1 MESYMRFKKLWIDG
15 FKNLNNFEL
24 DFTDKCGITLLIG
37 NNGSGKSNI
46 LEAISAI
53 FANLYKSKTID
64 TRQWDFNYRI
74 ECEINNRTILIEYI
88 LEENHFSVTD
98 SYGLNLSNEND
109 LSNYLPNTCYM
120 IYNGEDQRIKR
131 KYYNPFLVKFRESKR
146 SENTHNGL
154 LPKMIYIDSFFWNI
168 SLIALLKSNNDG
180 HKIFCQNILK
190 NNDLSSIVLKFT
202 FNKRYTSPIY
212 NEFLSNLFGRSELGE
227 EEDLSYETLN
237 KSEQSEKNIFTTLLS
252 MIGTNNKINKLMI
265 ESNGINTIYLS
276 EGEKKQILLKSIIS
290 IMAKEEDLLLMDEV
304 DSSIHVGNK
313 IKIKDILKSSNI
325 GETIIT
331 THSPTLTH
339 SFEEKHINMV
349 LDGKIENKEKQ
360 DIVSHVSNGI
370 WNYQEQSI
378 FLSSRK
384 NLILLVEGKHDK
396 IHIAEA
402 FKRLRSNYPEL
413 DFDIFQMNGES
424 NIKHMMLGLANNGVD
439 FKGKKIIA
447 IFDNDKAG
455 REGYNNNF
463 KQTNDRNYKRLVDNS
478 GKESDIFFGFVLPK
492 KDNSN
497 NDFTIENMYDGE
509 KFKTAFFTA
518 LNKRTDDSFF
528 ENCVENISKQIKEDA
543 KNQLAK
549 DCVSFVNVHDF
560 KYFERIFDLIMDIK
574 NSDTVK

>member
-1 MESYMRFKKLWIDG
+1 LTLPISALLFFAFVEKVPAKIATEKNGLISKKISVT
-15 FKNLNNFEL
+15 KNEILSE
-24 DFTDKCGITLLIG
+24 TTPVITSQIPVKDTIKPKVQQTENIAKENKENKRLVG
-37 NNGSGKSNI
+37 GKS
-46 LEAISAI
+46 
-53 FANLYKSKTID
+53 
-64 TRQWDFNYRI
+64 
-74 ECEINNRTILIEYI
+74 
-88 LEENHFSVTD
+88 
-98 SYGLNLSNEND
+98 
-109 LSNYLPNTCYM
+109 
-120 IYNGEDQRIKR
+120 
-131 KYYNPFLVKFRESKR
+131 
-146 SENTHNGL
+146 
-154 LPKMIYIDSFFWNI
+154 
-168 SLIALLKSNNDG
+168 
-180 HKIFCQNILK
+180 
-190 NNDLSSIVLKFT
+190 
-202 FNKRYTSPIY
+202 
-212 NEFLSNLFGRSELGE
+212 
-227 EEDLSYETLN
+227 
-237 KSEQSEKNIFTTLLS
+237 
-252 MIGTNNKINKLMI
+252 
-265 ESNGINTIYLS
+265 
-276 EGEKKQILLKSIIS
+276 KSI
-290 IMAKEEDLLLMDEV
+290 
-304 DSSIHVGNK
+304 
-313 IKIKDILKSSNI
+313 
-325 GETIIT
+325 ETIIT

-455 REGYNNNF
+455 RDGYNNNF
-463 KQTNDRNYKRLVDNS
+463 KQTNDTNYKRLVDNS

-549 DCVSFVNVHDF
+549 DCVSFVNVDDF